1 MVILTVYLSGGQLS
15 IEQFQVRDA
24 VEDVQEG
31 LGEPQEIAE
40 TVEPEVDELP
50 GQLDHLEG
58 ELVLF
63 RVAES
68 PDVVDDVLEVG
79 FDEDDGRVK
88 ASANHLFGR
97 VRCLVGVVA
106 ENDRRIHFCGGG
118 YDSLCFLPSPTLLLL
133 FSPLIRLGVTVSSIK
148 WARKRALYPEVL
160 HSLVFA

>member
-1 MVILTVYLSGGQLS
+1 MVILTVDLSGGQLS

-24 VEDVQEG
+24 IEDVQEG

-68 PDVVDDVLEVG
+68 PDVVDDVLEIG
-79 FDEDDGRVK
+79 LDEDDGRVK

-106 ENDRRIHFCGGG
+106 ENDKRIHFSVGG
-118 YDSLCFLPSPTLLLL
+118 YDSLSFLPSPT
-133 FSPLIRLGVTVSSIK
+133 F
-148 WARKRALYPEVL
+148 VL
-160 HSLVFA
+160 AAN